1 MTSREIKR
9 AGWGV
14 IRKEQCMCK
23 ANDEAVA
30 SGGPFFGG
38 ILRGIGV
45 GASRKE
51 QQAAAAAGTR
61 GPKKKKIQRKKD
73 NKTTVPTLML
83 LSLAH
88 FFIRVVKLKLVFT
101 YQLNFGC

>member
-1 MTSREIKR
+1 MRMRRRRTSREIKR

-14 IRKEQCMCK
+14 IRKEQCTCK

-51 QQAAAAAGTR
+51 QQAAAAAAGTR
-61 GPKKKKIQRKKD
+61 GPKKKKRQRKKD
-73 NKTTVPTLML
+73 NI
-83 LSLAH
+83 ADACA
-88 FFIRVVKLKLVFT
+88 FVFGAFL
-101 YQLNFGC
+101 YSCS